1 VSADITSAQAEKT
14 ALSSEKIQEWLDG
27 QEIERVIARPPNLV
41 NLVVG

>member
-1 VSADITSAQAEKT
+1 MT
-14 ALSSEKIQEWLDG
+14 AAAAKQEAVRFILDG